1 MTTERGP
8 PPAEKLQAIGRFTN
22 IEENTVTENG
32 NWIEEYPAHD
42 LWRIE
47 KNLTP
52 LPDEEQLAKW
62 EQAVEVLRDLGP
74 LAATLNNDPLLLALT
89 DAMDRAEEERERL
102 KDRLS
107 RPEGEQLHPREHERL
122 MGLMVRSDTF
132 GTAEWLMRKYAEDV
146 NTRGGAVGDEL
157 AIMEAAA
164 EEANEH
170 FDLYRAEVGI
180 PDPPQRR
187 GGARQ
192 PA

>member
-1 MTTERGP
+1 MT
-8 PPAEKLQAIGRFTN
+8 
-22 IEENTVTENG
+22 NG
-32 NWIEEYPAHD
+32 IWSEEYPAHD
-42 LWRIE
+42 LWRVE

-52 LPDEEQLAKW
+52 LPDAEQLAKW

-74 LAATLNNDPLLLALT
+74 LAVTLSNDPLLLAIT

-107 RPEGEQLHPREHERL
+107 RPEGAQLHPREHERL
-122 MGLMVRSDTF
+122 MGLLRRSDAF
-132 GTAEWLMRKYAEDV
+132 GTASWLIQNYK
-146 NTRGGAVGDEL
+146 DEL
-157 AIMEAAA
+157 NTSKGALDEEVAFVNAAA

-187 GGARQ
+187 GRVAPLR

>member
-1 MTTERGP
+1 MTD
-8 PPAEKLQAIGRFTN
+8 
-22 IEENTVTENG
+22 NG
-32 NWIEEYPAHD
+32 TWSEEYPAHD

-47 KNLTP
+47 KAITP
-52 LPDEEQLAKW
+52 LPDEEQLKKW

-74 LAATLNNDPLLLALT
+74 LAVTLSNDPLLLAIT

-107 RPEGEQLHPREHERL
+107 RPEGEQLTAREHERL

-132 GTAEWLMRKYAEDV
+132 GTAEWLMRNYAEDAREGV
-146 NTRGGAVGDEL
+146 LDDAL

-164 EEANEH
+164 EEASEQ
-170 FDLYRAEVGI
+170 FELYRAEVGI
-180 PDPPQRR
+180 SDPPQRK
-187 GGARQ
+187 GSV